1 MQSHRGRFRA
11 IILLFFLV
19 SGATGLV
26 LEVVWTRILGTVFGN
41 TVYAASTVLTAYM
54 LGLAL
59 GSVVLGRVAD
69 RSTRLLR
76 LYGWLEVGV
85 GLYAMLFPLLAAA
98 SLAVYAWF
106 YRTVEPGFALLNVV
120 RFTLSLL
127 LLLPPTFLMGGTL
140 PVLGR
145 FLSKA
150 NREPGRQ
157 VGYLYG
163 VNTAGAV
170 CGCFLA
176 GFVLLQALGV
186 TGCLVAAGSLA
197 LSIGVLAVLLGRRED
212 EPSPEMTLSP
222 ETTRQGES
230 SKDAS
235 KNARRG
241 KRRKRSVKPQPTGAG
256 AVELDTAESL
266 QPITPATFRLVVIAF
281 AVTGFCSL
289 AYEVLC
295 TRVLIFVVTT
305 STYSFV
311 TMLTVFLTGIALGSF
326 LSARFLVPRL
336 RRPVLWFGLI
346 EVLVGISVLVSIP
359 ILAHLERIDFRLASH
374 FLWSGEWHW
383 VLTRFA
389 DAFVVLLLP
398 TLLMGAAFP
407 IVTTAC
413 LRGRTTVGR
422 HIGQVYAANAIGCVA
437 GSFSAGFILL
447 PLLGTHRSILTVV
460 AVNLAVGVVL
470 VWRAGG
476 RSVWTRSALAVP
488 VAAVAVGAFML
499 TPSDIF
505 YKTINAYHNPCE
517 IIFLEE
523 HATGTVAVHDLPG
536 ADRLITV
543 AGVNVAGRS
552 FMLRTT
558 QKLQGYIPLC
568 LHPDPRRVVQI
579 GFGSGE
585 TARVGLEFGVEDYTV
600 VEICPAVFK
609 AGACF
614 EEINHGSYRDPR
626 IRRIIMDGK
635 NFAQLCDEK
644 FDVVMNDSIF
654 PGSNGSS
661 ALYCIDH
668 FRNCRERLADGG
680 LFSCWVPL
688 DLRPLELRMILGSF
702 QKVFPH
708 TSFWVASN
716 CLNKHGL
723 ILGSLEPLRIDF
735 ERLNAVMN
743 RPEVAADLRAIAIN
757 NAYDLLDCHVCDEDA
772 VREMVADAPI
782 NSDDRPRLEFSC
794 AIPSTRRRGLAPV
807 LGMLRAHHAPIEPS
821 VINFVDET
829 RDRYELQRRFA
840 ATGHILYA
848 QVAQLMGDRDV
859 RRRELDLA
867 RVEYPL
873 EVHIASCEAELAE
886 EIRVLRSAV
895 ADRPKHRQLVC
906 RLADKLYMASN
917 DREAGYI
924 YEELARTR
932 PPMSSQVFVRL
943 AEIRFREGQADHAE
957 AVLRQCLKF
966 WPSSAEAHDRLAG
979 ICLKTGRVEIAKHHI
994 AEALRL
1000 APTDPRYQIH
1010 SQQIA
1015 AVQ

>member
-1 MQSHRGRFRA
+1 MKSHRGSFRA

-54 LGLAL
+54 LGLAV
-59 GSVVLGRVAD
+59 GSLVLGRVAD
-69 RSTRLLR
+69 RSERLLR

-106 YRTVEPGFALLNVV
+106 YQTFAPGFALLNLV
-120 RFTLSLL
+120 RFGLSLL

-150 NREPGRQ
+150 NHEPGRQ

-186 TGCLVAAGSLA
+186 RGCLVAAGSLA
-197 LSIGVLAVLLGRRED
+197 MSVGALAILLGRRRD
-212 EPSPEMTLSP
+212 ESSPEP
-222 ETTRQGES
+222 IEQPES
-230 SKDAS
+230 SNSA
-235 KNARRG
+235 G
-241 KRRKRSVKPQPTGAG
+241 RRKQRNRRVEPRTTG
-256 AVELDTAESL
+256 VDRNETL
-266 QPITPATFRLVVIAF
+266 QPISPAMFRLVVIAF
-281 AVTGFCSL
+281 ALTGFCSL

-295 TRVLIFVVTT
+295 TRVLIFVLST

-326 LSARFLVPRL
+326 LSARFVVPRL
-336 RRPVLWFGLI
+336 RRPVLWFGLV
-346 EVLVGISVLVSIP
+346 EVLVGMSVLASDP
-359 ILAHLERIDFRLASH
+359 LLAHLERIDFRLASH
-374 FLWSGEWHW
+374 FVWGGQWHW

-413 LRGRTTVGR
+413 LRDRTAVGR
-422 HIGQVYAANAIGCVA
+422 HVGHVYAANAIGCVA
-437 GSFSAGFILL
+437 GSFAAGFVLL
-447 PLLGTHRSILTVV
+447 PLLGTHRSMLTVV
-460 AVNLAVGVVL
+460 VVNLGVGVVL

-476 RSVWTRSALAVP
+476 RSVWTRSAIAVP
-488 VAAVAVGAFML
+488 VAVAAIGAFVL

-543 AGVNVAGRS
+543 AGVDVAGRS

-568 LHPDPRRVVQI
+568 LHPNPQRVVQI

-585 TARVGLEFGVEDYTV
+585 TARVGLDFGVEDYTV

-635 NFAQLCDEK
+635 NFARLSDEK
-644 FDVVMNDSIF
+644 FDIVMNDSIF

-661 ALYCIDH
+661 SLYGIDH
-668 FRNCRERLADGG
+668 FRNCRRRLAEGG

-688 DLRPLELRMILGSF
+688 DLRPVELRMILRSF
-702 QKVFPH
+702 QEVFPH

-723 ILGSLEPLRIDF
+723 ILGSLEPLKIDLK
-735 ERLNAVMN
+735 RLDAVMK
-743 RPEVAADLRAIAIN
+743 RPEVAADLKAIAIN
-757 NAYDLLDCHVCDEDA
+757 DVYDLLDCHVCDEEA

-782 NSDDRPRLEFSC
+782 HNDDRPRLEFSC
-794 AIPSTRRRGLAPV
+794 AIPSTTRRGLTPV
-807 LGMLRAHHAPIEPS
+807 LSMLCAYHVPIAPS
-821 VINFVDET
+821 VVNFVDED

-840 ATGHILYA
+840 ATGHILQA
-848 QVAQLMGDRDV
+848 QVAQLMGDRNI

-873 EVHIASCEAELAE
+873 EAHVASCEAELAD

-895 ADRPKHRQLVC
+895 ADRPKHRQLAC
-906 RLADKLYMASN
+906 RLADQLYMASK
-917 DREAGYI
+917 DREAAQL
-924 YEELARTR
+924 YEQLAQTR
-932 PPMSSQVFVRL
+932 PPMSPQVFVRL
-943 AEIRFREGQADHAE
+943 AEIRFREGHADHAE
-957 AVLRQCLKF
+957 EVLGDCLKC
-966 WPSSAEAHDRLAG
+966 WPSSAEAHDLLAG
-979 ICLKTGRVEIAKHHI
+979 ICLRTGRVEIAKHHI
-994 AEALRL
+994 AEALRV
-1000 APTDPRYQIH
+1000 APADPRYQAH

-1015 AVQ
+1015 AVRR